1 MIIHEQRSKKTSSI
15 WFDAAVVDNG
25 DGTVTIPATTFWI
38 AGDSYEL
45 ADYTATVD
53 DKPFDIYIEK
63 SNNGG
68 ADYVLDFVGEPDAA
82 PFGSGQP
89 AAKVVWRNHSTDTS
103 IHILRSISNAS

>member
-38 AGDSYEL
+38 DGDSYEL
-45 ADYTATVD
+45 AGYTATVDD

-63 SNNGG
+63 SNGG
-68 ADYVLDFVGEPDAA
+68 ADYVLDFVGEPDAE